1 MVYNRSGKIL
11 NKDISRN
18 IETVF
23 LKLGTTNVRHKQN
36 KMTPAVLL
44 PWQFAACPVLVKTE
58 IPSIGLNWGSFTPA
72 NLMMRIW

>member
-44 PWQFAACPVLVKTE
+44 P
-58 IPSIGLNWGSFTPA
+58 
-72 NLMMRIW
+72 